1 MNYVRLDELDLA
13 AQPRT
18 VSEGGADG
26 VHWSIR
32 AQCDRAGVLC
42 TMVTYTCEGASATF
56 SVLGASLHNGQLL
69 SLWVGRER
77 DARPF
82 LLLRTAPSVTHA
94 TAVLASGDRHKVTL
108 SPVIEDFRLRF
119 GGVPLREDD
128 PLVSVELTG
137 PEDAPQI
144 IELWRPPRLALPGL
158 VPPASRLAPAV
169 PGLAP
174 PARNG

>member
-13 AQPRT
+13 SQPRT
-18 VSEGGADG
+18 VSEGFTDG

-32 AQCDRAGVLC
+32 AESDQAGVLR
-42 TMVTYTCEGASATF
+42 TVVTYTSGGASVTF

-82 LLLRTAPSVTHA
+82 LLLRTAPVVTTA
-94 TAVLASGDRHKVTL
+94 TAVLASGDRYEVAL

-128 PLVSVELTG
+128 PLASVELTG
-137 PEDAPQI
+137 PDGGRQI
-144 IELWRPPRLALPGL
+144 VELWRPPRLDATRPVLDPAVL
-158 VPPASRLAPAV
+158 VPS
-169 PGLAP
+169 
-174 PARNG
+174 ARNG